1 MIWNCDLELVMEGR
15 VRSPQVESDM
25 TAFPKATREAALVL
39 LSVLAAAAPAAAQP
53 PTVDVPAVVFRPR

>member
-1 MIWNCDLELVMEGR
+1 MA
-15 VRSPQVESDM
+15 
-25 TAFPKATREAALVL
+25 AFPKATREAALVL